1 MVLIDT
7 SPLSK
12 GAMTPPLQKCRVGVW
27 DQPVLGMLTDVG
39 RNSSKAASIASFP
52 CRVFYGLHLMFA
64 STFMFQF
71 IMSDDLITVSKSSF

>member
-12 GAMTPPLQKCRVGVW
+12 GAMSPPLLERRVGVW

-39 RNSSKAASIASFP
+39 RNSSKAASTASFP
-52 CRVFYGLHLMFA
+52 CRVFYGLNLMFA
-64 STFMFQF
+64 STLMFQF
-71 IMSDDLITVSKSSF
+71 ITSDDLITVSESSF